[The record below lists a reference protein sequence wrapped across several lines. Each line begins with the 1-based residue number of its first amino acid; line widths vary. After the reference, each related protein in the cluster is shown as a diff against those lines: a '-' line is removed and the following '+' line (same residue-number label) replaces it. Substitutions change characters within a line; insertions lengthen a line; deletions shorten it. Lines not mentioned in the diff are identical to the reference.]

1 MGKKGKF
8 VPVSTLGDLTDLLN
22 HNCRALEKRLTK
34 LARLFIG
41 AHSFILLKGGIADG
55 QIKEA
60 ER

>member
-1 MGKKGKF
+1 MERF
-8 VPVSTLGDLTDLLN
+8 AFARV
-22 HNCRALEKRLTK
+22 
-34 LARLFIG
+34 RLFIG